1 MSDLPPPHSL
11 PEYSKPTTKIRI
23 RPVLATQTATPG
35 SSRSGATKQETSS
48 LTLKVPPVQPQ
59 PPPVKAPTPAP
70 AVNTFTLPVAP
81 VTAQRPAPARAPAP
95 TPKPSA
101 PQIKNTATPQTAT
114 ATQPASFVNATLSH
128 YPRTQTPQAP
138 VAAPVPTVVTP
149 AVAPAPSILRASSV
163 LNTTVTRPQTPAVP
177 PVVYPLSR
185 QLKSVDIQIQP
196 NHRRIR
202 LDHRDGVKTWSVRLM
217 PGESALLVNDVKYME
232 EEEEESSGD
241 ERLDAE
247 KEEDDD
253 DMDVDHEVSPSKET
267 RKKGKGKGRGRTA
280 KSTSASKTQV
290 AAAKAAKA
298 VKKKVSRKPED
309 IQLKLNNFI
318 VSEQSEKPGEW
329 NVCLVMGSN
338 VIEIGEAGGMIWKLY
353 AERIVEV

>member
-23 RPVLATQTATPG
+23 RPVLATQTATPS
-35 SSRSGATKQETSS
+35 SSRSGATKQEPAS
-48 LTLKVPPVQPQ
+48 LTLKVPPAQPQ
-59 PPPVKAPTPAP
+59 PAPAAATPAP
-70 AVNTFTLPVAP
+70 AVNTSTLPVAP
-81 VTAQRPAPARAPAP
+81 VTAQRPPVRAPAP

-101 PQIKNTATPQTAT
+101 PQIKKAATPQPA
-114 ATQPASFVNATLSH
+114 ATQPVSFVNATLSH
-128 YPRTQTPQAP
+128 YPRTQTPQVP

-149 AVAPAPSILRASSV
+149 AVAPVPSILRASSV
-163 LNTTVTRPQTPAVP
+163 LNTTVTRPQTPAAP

-185 QLKSVDIQIQP
+185 QLRSVDIQIQP
-196 NHRRIR
+196 SHRRLR
-202 LDHRDGVKTWSVRLM
+202 LDQRDGVKTWSVRLV
-217 PGESALLVNDVKYME
+217 PGESALLVSDVTYME

-241 ERLDAE
+241 ERLDGE
-247 KEEDDD
+247 KEEDD

-267 RKKGKGKGRGRTA
+267 RKKGKGKGRGRPA
-280 KSTSASKTQV
+280 KSTSASKAL
-290 AAAKAAKA
+290 AAAKVTKT

-329 NVCLVMGSN
+329 NVCLVTGSN

-353 AERIVEV
+353 AERTVEV